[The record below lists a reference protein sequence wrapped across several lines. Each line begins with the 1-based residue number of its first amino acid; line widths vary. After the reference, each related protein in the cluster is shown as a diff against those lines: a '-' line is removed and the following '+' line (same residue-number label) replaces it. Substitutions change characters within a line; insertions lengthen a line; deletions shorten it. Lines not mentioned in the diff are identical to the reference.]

1 MRILLDTHILLW
13 VMNDDDKL
21 SNKAREIILDENNKL
36 YYSVISLW
44 EIELKRLAKAGSI
57 SLSAE
62 EINSLCQ
69 ENGNFSL
76 VDLMP
81 KDIFSLNEIRR
92 KEDVPPHKDPFDRLL
107 LTQSINRKMKLLTHD
122 FMLIGYETDNVI
134 HV

>member
-1 MRILLDTHILLW
+1 MRILLDQNILLRE
-13 VMNDDDKL
+13 MNDDDKIRH
-21 SNKAREIILDENNKL
+21 KARESSSDENNKL

-107 LTQSINRKMKLLTHD
+107 LTQSINRKMKFLTHD

>member
-92 KEDVPPHKDPFDRLL
+92 KEDVPPHKDPFDRLM
-107 LTQSINRKMKLLTHD
+107 LTQSINGKMKLLTHD

>member
-107 LTQSINRKMKLLTHD
+107 LTQSINRKMKFLTHD

>member
-81 KDIFSLNEIRR
+81 KDIFSLNKIRR

-107 LTQSINRKMKLLTHD
+107 LTQSINRKMKFLTHD